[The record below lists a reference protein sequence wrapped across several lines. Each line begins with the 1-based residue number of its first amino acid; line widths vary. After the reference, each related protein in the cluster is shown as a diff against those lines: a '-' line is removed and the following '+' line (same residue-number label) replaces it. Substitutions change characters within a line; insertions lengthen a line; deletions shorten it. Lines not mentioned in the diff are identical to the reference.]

1 MKAVIIA
8 AGKGS
13 RMLSENPKTLMP
25 FGDKT
30 ILATIIHNIAQAGV
44 RDFGIVVG
52 FQSAVLRAAV
62 ESMREFADFSLT
74 FIDNPQWE
82 KGNGISV
89 LASETYVGG
98 KPFLLSMCDHVV
110 SSQAIARVAKS
121 AQTANLLL
129 VDKRTDSVFDIDDAT
144 KVKTREAAITAI
156 GKELTD
162 YNGIDCGIF
171 RLTNRFFVSMHGQLT
186 LGKESISAA
195 ITGLIDKSDMEAV
208 FMEAG
213 EFWSDIDTPEAYQNA
228 QKIFL

>member
-13 RMLSENPKTLMP
+13 RMLSETPKTLMP
-25 FGDKT
+25 FGDRT
-30 ILATIIHNIAQAGV
+30 ILATIIGNIAQTGI
-44 RDFGIVVG
+44 RDFGFVVG
-52 FQSAVLRAAV
+52 FQSAIIRAAV
-62 ESMREFADFSLT
+62 SNMQELSGFSFS

-89 LASETYVGG
+89 LAAETFVGEG
-98 KPFLLSMCDHVV
+98 PFLLSMCDHVV

-121 AQTANLLL
+121 AKRANLLL

-144 KVKTREAAITAI
+144 KVKTREAAITSI

-171 RLTNRFFVSMHGQLT
+171 RLTNRFFDSMRGQLP
-186 LGKESISAA
+186 LGKDSISAA
-195 ITGLIDKSDMEAV
+195 ITGLIDKGDMEAV

-213 EFWSDIDTPEAYQNA
+213 EFWSDIDTPEAYKNA